1 MSDTSRVGRVI
12 LANIVTDAFGTA
24 VFLSG
29 VGFFTLTGSGIDASH
44 VLTALAVGGLVG
56 IALSY
61 PTASLVDMWGARPIL
76 LALQAAQVAV
86 YVTMAAAAAAHVVVA
101 ACAVGAGLGRIASPV
116 RGALPPLYLLKGDLV
131 EFKARVKVWTMVLAL
146 LGGAV
151 AAAVG
156 AAKSAEAL
164 IMIPTLNALS
174 FAGAFVLTLRL
185 PQPLRVSKASRPWWV
200 LYRPSKSVLSG
211 TAFFG
216 VLLCLG
222 YVPESAT
229 SVLVAGV
236 GLPTWV
242 VAASPALAL
251 AVALA
256 GRRAVR
262 GLGDRLRDVRTPV
275 VSAALALEVAAA
287 AALALV
293 VYVHDLPAAA
303 QVALSV
309 LAAAAAELAMIGI
322 LYLLWDIQYSV
333 GTDHDRGGIV
343 GVFTIGTSAGMALSP
358 ALASAL
364 YFHGSSVALFTTLV
378 VVALLAASGWAVG
391 HALATSKLVG
401 SG

>member
-1 MSDTSRVGRVI
+1 VRTLRITG
-12 LANIVTDAFGTA
+12 DAQ
-24 VFLSG
+24 SPRD
-29 VGFFTLTGSGIDASH
+29 GSGIDASH

-76 LALQAAQVAV
+76 LALQAAQVAA
-86 YVTMAAAAAAHVVVA
+86 YVTMAVAATAHVVVA

-200 LYRPSKSVLSG
+200 PYRPSKSVLSG
-211 TAFFG
+211 TAYFG

-262 GLGDRLRDVRTPV
+262 GRGDRLRDVRTPV
-275 VSAALALEVAAA
+275 VSAALTLEVAAA